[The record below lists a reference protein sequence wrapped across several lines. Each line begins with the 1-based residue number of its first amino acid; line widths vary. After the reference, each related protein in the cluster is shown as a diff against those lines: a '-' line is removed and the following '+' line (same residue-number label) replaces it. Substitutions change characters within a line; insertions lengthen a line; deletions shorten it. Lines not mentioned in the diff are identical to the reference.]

1 MFKPRIWANKAIA
14 IVVPRGRFAK
24 GVAVLAGGAA
34 LGQAI
39 TVLVSPILTRLYS
52 PEDFGV
58 FGVYASILGIVTVIA
73 SLRYEY
79 ALPFPEDGETAA
91 NILALCFLKA
101 LRLQVIGKVGSGY
114 KCFPLSSSW
123 ADLYDASGRSSVGCW
138 SHPSDV

>member
-1 MFKPRIWANKAIA
+1 MELRTRALSWLTDRIKALLK
-14 IVVPRGRFAK
+14 GRFARS
-24 GVAVLAGGAA
+24 VTVLAGGAV

-79 ALPFPEDGETAA
+79 ALPLPEDDAIAA
-91 NILALCFLKA
+91 NILALCFLLLLGMTGLIA
-101 LRLQVIGKVGSGY
+101 LLVYGLGDRIVAWANVPGSGAIY
-114 KCFPLSSSW
+114 
-123 ADLYDASGRSSVGCW
+123 G
-138 SHPSDV
+138 